1 MRRTVS
7 RASLDRAA
15 RELAADAEDAE
26 TIAGTLRVTF
36 PGALS
41 SDLIRAADSA
51 IAAHRRAI
59 LHAGA
64 GASL

>member
-1 MRRTVS
+1 MRRAVS

-15 RELAADAEDAE
+15 RELAADAE
-26 TIAGTLRVTF
+26 TIAGTLRATF
-36 PGALS
+36 PGALL

-51 IAAHRRAI
+51 IAAHHRAI